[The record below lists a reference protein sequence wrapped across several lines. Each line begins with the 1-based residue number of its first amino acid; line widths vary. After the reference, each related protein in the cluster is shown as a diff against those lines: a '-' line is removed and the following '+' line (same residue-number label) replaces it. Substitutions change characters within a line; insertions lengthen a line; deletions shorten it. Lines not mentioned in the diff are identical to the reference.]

1 MEKKWKGTAR
11 TQITEGNRNKNEKER
26 LLNRRVIKSLEKSV
40 QFMTRKH
47 WTAKNNY
54 EELTRFVAEV
64 LKKVTSS
71 FTWKQ

>member
-1 MEKKWKGTAR
+1 
-11 TQITEGNRNKNEKER
+11 
-26 LLNRRVIKSLEKSV
+26 
-40 QFMTRKH
+40 MTRKH